1 MHITT
6 PEKTNLCIQNGFGD
20 GALLTVEGLR
30 ASATQISAWLSKD
43 KGVGYGLVIVVLG
56 LQ

>member
-20 GALLTVEGLR
+20 GALLTVEGLW
-30 ASATQISAWLSKD
+30 ASATQISPWLSKD